1 MCALVTG
8 VQTCALPISP
18 RPRNTSTSSGT
29 TSCRSC
35 CSSTNSHDIGCSRCT
50 CPSSGPAP
58 ALAGGA
64 GSVGVVIVVIG
75 LAREVVAQALGI
87 AGVEPGQRHLAV
99 ARAGG
104 VDHQREIGRA
114 HV

>member
-1 MCALVTG
+1 MKT
-8 VQTCALPISP
+8 
-18 RPRNTSTSSGT
+18 RTSSET
-29 TSCRSC
+29 TNCRSC

-58 ALAGGA
+58 ALAGGVGA

-104 VDHQREIGRA
+104 VDHQQIGRA